1 MMEFA
6 ERLVCKLY
14 RLVKMAFLR
23 SRYGSRLDVGGGA
36 ISFRKPFFCRLGP
49 QGCMRLGRGAF
60 FNYGCKI
67 IAHERIEIGSD
78 CLFGPN
84 VQVFDFDHGHDRSD
98 IAYKKQGM
106 ETKPVV
112 IGNNVWLGANVVVLK
127 GVTIGDNA
135 IVGAGTI
142 MSHDVPPDVTVYS
155 KQDIR
160 TVHH

>member
-1 MMEFA
+1 M
-6 ERLVCKLY
+6 
-14 RLVKMAFLR
+14 
-23 SRYGSRLDVGGGA
+23 
-36 ISFRKPFFCRLGP
+36 
-49 QGCMRLGRGAF
+49 
-60 FNYGCKI
+60 
-67 IAHERIEIGSD
+67 
-78 CLFGPN
+78 
-84 VQVFDFDHGHDRSD
+84 FDFDHGHDRSD

-142 MSHDVPPDVTVYS
+142 VSHDVPPDVTVYS

>member
-1 MMEFA
+1 MMEFV

-14 RLVKMAFLR
+14 RLVEMAFLR
-23 SRYGSRLDVGGGA
+23 SRYGSRLDVGGP
-36 ISFRKPFFCRLGP
+36 ISFRNTFFCRLGP
-49 QGCMRLGRGAF
+49 HGRMHLGRGAF

-67 IAHERIEIGSD
+67 IAHEHIEIGDD

-106 ETKPVV
+106 ETKPVT
-112 IGNNVWLGANVVVLK
+112 IGSNVWLGANVVVLK

-142 MSHDVPPDVTVYS
+142 VAHDVPPNVTVYS
-155 KQDIR
+155 KQDTR
-160 TVHH
+160 TVRH